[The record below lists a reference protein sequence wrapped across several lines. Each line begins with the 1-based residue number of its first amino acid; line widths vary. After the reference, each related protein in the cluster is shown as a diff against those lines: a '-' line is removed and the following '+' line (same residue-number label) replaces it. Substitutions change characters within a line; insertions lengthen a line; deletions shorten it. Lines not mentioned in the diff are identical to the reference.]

1 MAGDPIGVVLVVED
15 DANIRE
21 LICEALTGAGLEVVE
36 AADGEAA
43 VRAAR
48 EHRPAAIVLDIGLPL
63 LDGTAV
69 ADQVRDMYGD
79 GLPFIVVTAGGRAL
93 DISRIRA
100 LAEITKPF
108 AVSDLVSVVVRA
120 IAPQPADPE
129 RATPRPAET

>member
-1 MAGDPIGVVLVVED
+1 MAGDPRGVVLVVED

-48 EHRPAAIVLDIGLPL
+48 ERRPAAIVLDIGLPL

-79 GLPFIVVTAGGRAL
+79 RLPFIVVTAGGRAP

-108 AVSDLVSVVVRA
+108 DVSDLVSVVVHA